1 MAGRLDGKAALVT
14 GGASGIGAETARVFA
29 REGAKVAVTDV
40 NDDDGRAVADEIGD
54 AAFYAPLDTR
64 SEDAW
69 QAVVKQA
76 VDTYG
81 RLDILVNAAGVPGR
95 RPDTGRAPKIDEQD
109 LEDWNRV
116 MDVNSTG
123 IFLGM
128 KTAIPEMRKA
138 GGGSIINIS
147 SIYGL
152 VGSPHSAAYHASKG
166 SVRLATKSAAL
177 QYAPENIRVNSVHPG
192 IVTTGMNRD
201 VNEDP
206 IRSIPRLA
214 ATPMGRFG
222 QPIDIANGCLFLAS
236 DESGWMTGAELVID
250 GGFTV
255 GGSGEE
261 GYSSHPTFGISSFI
275 TLWKCTMAASKWPY
289 TKCSLAPLARPFWI
303 SMVMSRSSATPV
315 SET

>member
-1 MAGRLDGKAALVT
+1 MAGRLDGKVALVT
-14 GGASGIGAETARVFA
+14 GGASGIGAETSCLFA

-40 NDDDGRAVADEIGD
+40 NDNAGRGVAAEIGD
-54 AAFYAPLDTR
+54 AALYARLDTR
-64 SEDAW
+64 SEAEW
-69 QAVVKQA
+69 QAVVEQA

-95 RPDTGRAPKIDEQD
+95 RTNGGSTKIDEQD

-138 GGGSIINIS
+138 GGGSIVNIS

-152 VGSPHSAAYHASKG
+152 VGSPNSAAYHASKG
-166 SVRLATKSAAL
+166 AVRLATKSAAL
-177 QYAPENIRVNSVHPG
+177 QYAAENIRVNSVHPG
-192 IVTTGMNRD
+192 IVTTGMNREI
-201 VNEDP
+201 NEDP
-206 IRSIPRLA
+206 VLSVPRLA

-250 GGFTV
+250 GGYTV
-255 GGSGEE
+255 G
-261 GYSSHPTFGISSFI
+261 
-275 TLWKCTMAASKWPY
+275 
-289 TKCSLAPLARPFWI
+289 
-303 SMVMSRSSATPV
+303 
-315 SET
+315 

>member
-1 MAGRLDGKAALVT
+1 MAGRLEGKVALVT

-29 REGAKVAVTDV
+29 REGAKVAITDI
-40 NDDDGRAVADEIGD
+40 NDTAGRGVAVEIGD
-54 AAFYAPLDTR
+54 AAFYASLDTR
-64 SEDAW
+64 SEAAW
-69 QAVVKQA
+69 HATVGQAVE
-76 VDTYG
+76 TFG

-95 RPDTGRAPKIDEQD
+95 GPDGSLKIDEQN

-128 KTAIPEMRKA
+128 KAAIPAMRKG

-152 VGSPHSAAYHASKG
+152 VGSVHSAAYHASKG

-177 QYAPENIRVNSVHPG
+177 QYATENIRVNSVHPG
-192 IVTTGMNRD
+192 MVTTGMNRD

-206 IRSIPRLA
+206 VLSVPRLA
-214 ATPMGRFG
+214 KTPMGRFG

-250 GGFTV
+250 GGYTV
-255 GGSGEE
+255 G
-261 GYSSHPTFGISSFI
+261 
-275 TLWKCTMAASKWPY
+275 
-289 TKCSLAPLARPFWI
+289 
-303 SMVMSRSSATPV
+303 
-315 SET
+315 